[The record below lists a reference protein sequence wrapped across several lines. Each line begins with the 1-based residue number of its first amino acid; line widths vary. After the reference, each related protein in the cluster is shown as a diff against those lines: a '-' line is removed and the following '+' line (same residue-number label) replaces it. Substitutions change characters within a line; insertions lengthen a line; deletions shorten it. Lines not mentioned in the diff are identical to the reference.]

1 MTRPVIAGLGEI
13 LWDVFPDRAC
23 FGGAPANF
31 ACSAAELAGD
41 IADVFMIG
49 AVGDD
54 ELGAKSIES
63 LASHGVQTAAVGIND
78 HPTGRVIVQLDQSGQ
93 PAYTFDNDTAWDNLS
108 WTDAVQNVAARASL
122 LCFGTLGQRSGVSR
136 KTMRQIAAATQ
147 PDCVRVLD
155 INLRPPFWTDEVILE
170 SLPLAN
176 VLKLNDAEL
185 RVLARLLE
193 LSGSQIEQLRQLQDR
208 YRLRLVA
215 LTCGASGSLLLDEHG
230 NADEQPGRS
239 VIVADT
245 VGAGDAF
252 TAALAVGLLQQRPLS
267 EVHHRAA
274 DIAAFV
280 CSQPGAT
287 PRIRT

>member
-1 MTRPVIAGLGEI
+1 MTPGCVVGVGEI
-13 LWDVFPDRAC
+13 LWDIFPDRAC

-41 IADVFMIG
+41 MADVFIIG
-49 AVGDD
+49 AVGRD

-63 LASHGVQTAAVGIND
+63 LASHSVRTATVEIND

-93 PAYTFDNDTAWDNLS
+93 PTYTFENDTAWDNLA
-108 WTDAVQNVAARASL
+108 WTAAVRDVAARASL
-122 LCFGTLGQRSGVSR
+122 LCFGTLGQRSAVSR
-136 KTMRQIAAATQ
+136 STIRQIVAATQ

-185 RVLARLLE
+185 PVLARLLD
-193 LSGSQIEQLRQLQDR
+193 LSGSQIEQLRQLQNR
-208 YRLRLVA
+208 YKLRLVA
-215 LTCGASGSLLLDEHG
+215 LTRGESGSALLDEHG
-230 NADEQPGRS
+230 NLDEQPGRS

-252 TAALAVGLLQQRPLS
+252 TAALAVGLLQRRPLS

-274 DIAAFV
+274 DVAAYV

-287 PRIRT
+287 PRIRI